1 MPDVRSSVALSGM
14 VTYPRLN
21 TNAPPNLP
29 AVVRVTPLPSAPVF
43 PTPDA
48 SMALLPLVSSNPYAA
63 TRPAVGAGDGDGD
76 GDDTVTVNVCEA
88 VFPAPSRAVTVMT
101 LLTPARSGTLLTV
114 QLVVPVAT
122 PDPPALFDQDTSFKA
137 TLSAAVPAIDS

>member
-43 PTPDA
+43 PRPDA
-48 SMALLPLVSSNPYAA
+48 SMALLPLASSNPYAA
-63 TRPAVGAGDGDGD
+63 TRPAAGAGD

-122 PDPPALFDQDTSFKA
+122 PDPPALFDQDTSLRA